1 MTCDEAEILLH
12 ALIDGELDAGHA
24 REVEE
29 HIAGCPHCTAQLA
42 AYREMSKAMAGADLR
57 YAAPPELRRRIEAS
71 LPRTEASL
79 PRTRAPNRRSVLKG
93 FAMGSAV
100 SAIAATGL
108 FAIVLRDDDQ
118 QRILSEVV
126 SAHLRSLQAGH
137 LTDVV
142 STDQHTVK
150 PWFNGKLDVSPPVID
165 LTAQGFTLIGGRL
178 DYVDARAIGAIVY
191 RRRSHVINLFVA
203 QTPSTERRA
212 AKTETIQGFNIR
224 RWSDRGL
231 NYWAVSDLA
240 ADELAE
246 FGEKFEAAMKGTGY
260 ELCGPRFADSE
271 FHVPRFNRHC
281 NIAQAISTSSFR
293 RMRIESSGAGPE
305 SILPAGVMDSGL
317 ALRTPRNDDVL
328 RHTFAISPRD
338 APEFCKY
345 RLPFARP
352 RAQCYPKRGAGNA
365 GRSTRPQPCV
375 QKVESTQ
382 ASHHGHAGITRH
394 SPRNGFNGLLRA
406 SPVTGLFCHRR
417 RVKLSS
423 TELDASVG
431 ASGPHDFAVRL
442 KRLRL
447 WRHPRPPHPAPR
459 P

>member
-24 REVEE
+24 REVED

-42 AYREMSKAMAGADLR
+42 AYREMSKAVADADLS

-71 LPRTEASL
+71 LPQTEASL
-79 PRTRAPNRRSVLKG
+79 PQRRAPNRRSVLRG

-191 RRRSHVINLFVA
+191 RRRQHVINLFVA
-203 QTPSTERRA
+203 QTPNTERRA

-246 FGEKFEAAMKGTGY
+246 FGEKFEAAIKG
-260 ELCGPRFADSE
+260 
-271 FHVPRFNRHC
+271 
-281 NIAQAISTSSFR
+281 
-293 RMRIESSGAGPE
+293 
-305 SILPAGVMDSGL
+305 
-317 ALRTPRNDDVL
+317 
-328 RHTFAISPRD
+328 
-338 APEFCKY
+338 
-345 RLPFARP
+345 
-352 RAQCYPKRGAGNA
+352 
-365 GRSTRPQPCV
+365 
-375 QKVESTQ
+375 
-382 ASHHGHAGITRH
+382 
-394 SPRNGFNGLLRA
+394 
-406 SPVTGLFCHRR
+406 
-417 RVKLSS
+417 
-423 TELDASVG
+423 
-431 ASGPHDFAVRL
+431 SGPG
-442 KRLRL
+442 
-447 WRHPRPPHPAPR
+447 
-459 P
+459 